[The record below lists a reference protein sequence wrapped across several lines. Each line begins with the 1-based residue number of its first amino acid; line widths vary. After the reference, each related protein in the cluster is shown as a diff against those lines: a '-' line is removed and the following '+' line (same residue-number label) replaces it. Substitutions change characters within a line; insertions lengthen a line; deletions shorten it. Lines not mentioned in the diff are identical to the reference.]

1 MPSPALWA
9 ISGEET
15 DLKIML
21 NTPANIHY
29 IRSHLTAF
37 LIFLKLLRSVDGL
50 KELSISPSSS
60 TRVVSIHF
68 SGQFPGVLSKFPSK
82 EDHFNFHQSQFF
94 SFLTWSAE
102 KGFAWTFPSFSKRW
116 ASVHFHGSASHNLTS
131 SDKFS
136 LLLTPHYPHH
146 PSSNCQFRFI
156 YTKLSAGTISRSLN
170 LWEGL
175 GSASAVAC
183 VFKLLTRVQPCFF
196 VLPVLGFD
204 SRQYHERWLS
214 EDESVGGSLGIIL
227 IEIFHLEC
235 LKTGNCN
242 NDRHGTQLLLI
253 KGFGWSRY
261 IFIWYRTLLQ
271 SSQIKKSDGK

>member
-1 MPSPALWA
+1 MVWKNCPSLHHHQQEWFPYIFRDNSQECSLNFPVKRI
-9 ISGEET
+9 IS
-15 DLKIML
+15 IFINL
-21 NTPANIHY
+21 N
-29 IRSHLTAF
+29 
-37 LIFLKLLRSVDGL
+37 
-50 KELSISPSSS
+50 
-60 TRVVSIHF
+60 
-68 SGQFPGVLSKFPSK
+68 
-82 EDHFNFHQSQFF
+82 FF

-156 YTKLSAGTISRSLN
+156 YTKLTADTISRSLN

-214 EDESVGGSLGIIL
+214 EDERVGGSLGIIL

-242 NDRHGTQLLLI
+242 NDRHGTQLLL
-253 KGFGWSRY
+253 FSSSRVLGGLDISLFDTEPSY
-261 IFIWYRTLLQ
+261 NRP
-271 SSQIKKSDGK
+271 K